1 MYKSEVLP
9 SSVVLSPPRP
19 RLLYIAWTEPSGG
32 SGACLAVRRHLI
44 EHDDVEVFVVTDK
57 RALEPGVPWLQ
68 VQRSRIHARLSRT
81 RFRRWVS
88 NYEMTLEPYFV
99 AARILRACAEFCADA
114 VLTVPDNSLSWAAY
128 LVAKRSN
135 LPFITNF
142 QDWWPRGQF
151 YSITEKPYRIVQDL
165 LERGY
170 RHDVSGKRPGI
181 LHQRR
186 HEAISGS
193 TPYCGPTAVPE
204 SCMGLRQT
212 SRRRP
217 AGGPCG

>member
-1 MYKSEVLP
+1 MSSAAKMPHAPESNSPMYKSEVLP
-9 SSVVLSPPRP
+9 SSVVLSSPRP

-99 AARILRACAEFCADA
+99 AA
-114 VLTVPDNSLSWAAY
+114 
-128 LVAKRSN
+128 
-135 LPFITNF
+135 
-142 QDWWPRGQF
+142 QDF
-151 YSITEKPYRIVQDL
+151 E
-165 LERGY
+165 
-170 RHDVSGKRPGI
+170 
-181 LHQRR
+181 
-186 HEAISGS
+186 
-193 TPYCGPTAVPE
+193 
-204 SCMGLRQT
+204 GLRRVLRGRGAHRTRQ
-212 SRRRP
+212 
-217 AGGPCG
+217 